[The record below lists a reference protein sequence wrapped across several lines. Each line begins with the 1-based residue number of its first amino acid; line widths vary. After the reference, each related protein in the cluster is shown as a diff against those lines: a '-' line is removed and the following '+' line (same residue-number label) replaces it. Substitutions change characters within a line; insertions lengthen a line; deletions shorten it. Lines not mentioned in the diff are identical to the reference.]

1 MDGVFIS
8 ILDFESSKGEKIV
21 RIKLPGF
28 LNRQIEKIQRSS
40 FVSKLLKNAAVS
52 FVGEGGAAFFSLIS
66 TILLIRFIGKKDYG
80 VLTVAYTFI
89 TIVDAFVNFQSWQ
102 TVIAFGSKMVERKD
116 YEGLERVIKIGS
128 LIDAITAVLGL
139 LVCFATAGF
148 FTNVLNWTTET
159 KQCIYILC
167 IMVLFNFTGTSIG
180 IVRLLDHFKYYSVYR
195 IATEAVRLGL
205 VIIICGIM
213 KKGLF
218 GAAVAFTVAYVF
230 GYLLFTVMFLNLV
243 RKDKRLSLRRM
254 LRAKIKGEWK
264 EFLSFTAWTN
274 FASSADIP
282 VQQFDIMF
290 LSMLSYEV
298 VTVFKVYKQIVGI
311 MNKLMLPIKQ
321 SIMPL
326 FSEMIAKKEYAK
338 SYDYLIKMKNKSFK
352 ILVPSVLVITALSL
366 VFMYIVLDVTYVE
379 YWYILL
385 SYMLIRTFA
394 LAWAA
399 IHPLFIALGEVK
411 KEFYFT
417 LIANI
422 AYTLIVY
429 VTIRPIGIWAILL
442 GLLVEYVILI
452 YLKKF
457 SIQKVIANLSQQNE
471 KGAETK
477 CVES

>member
-1 MDGVFIS
+1 MI
-8 ILDFESSKGEKIV
+8 
-21 RIKLPGF
+21 
-28 LNRQIEKIQRSS
+28 
-40 FVSKLLKNAAVS
+40 
-52 FVGEGGAAFFSLIS
+52 
-66 TILLIRFIGKKDYG
+66 
-80 VLTVAYTFI
+80 
-89 TIVDAFVNFQSWQ
+89 
-102 TVIAFGSKMVERKD
+102 ERKD

-128 LIDAITAVLGL
+128 LIDAVTAVLGM

-148 FTNVLNWTTET
+148 FTNLLNWTAET
-159 KQCIYILC
+159 QQCIYILC

-180 IVRLLDHFKYYSVYR
+180 IVRLLDRFKYYSIYR
-195 IATEAVRLGL
+195 IVTEAVRLAL
-205 VIIICGIM
+205 VILICGIM

-218 GAAVAFTVAYVF
+218 GAAVAFTIAYVF
-230 GYLLFTVMFLNLV
+230 GYLLFSLMFLNLV
-243 RKDKRLSLRRM
+243 RKDKRLSLHRM
-254 LRAKIKGEWK
+254 LHSKIKGKWK

-321 SIMPL
+321 AIMPL
-326 FSEMIAKKEYAK
+326 FSEMVAKKEYAK

-352 ILVPSVLVITALSL
+352 ILIPAVLVITALSL
-366 VFMYIVLDVTYVE
+366 VFMYIVLDATYVE

-385 SYMLIRTFA
+385 CYMLIRTFA

-429 VTIRPIGIWAILL
+429 LTIRLIGIWAILL

-457 SIQKVIANLSQQNE
+457 SIQKVIANCSQQNE
-471 KGAETK
+471 EG
-477 CVES
+477 V

>member
-1 MDGVFIS
+1 MDGIFRCVFYSS
-8 ILDFESSKGEKIV
+8 IEARWTEVK
-21 RIKLPGF
+21 IKLPVF

-52 FVGEGGAAFFSLIS
+52 FIGEGGAAFFSLIN

-80 VLTVAYTFI
+80 ILTVAYTFI

-102 TVIAFGSKMVERKD
+102 TVIAFGSKMIERKD

-128 LIDAITAVLGL
+128 LIDAVTAVLGM

-148 FTNVLNWTTET
+148 FTNLLNWTAET
-159 KQCIYILC
+159 QQCIYILC

-180 IVRLLDHFKYYSVYR
+180 IVRLLDRFKYYSIYR
-195 IATEAVRLGL
+195 IVTEAVRLAL
-205 VIIICGIM
+205 VILICGIM

-218 GAAVAFTVAYVF
+218 GAAVAFTIAYVF
-230 GYLLFTVMFLNLV
+230 GYLLFSFMFLNLV
-243 RKDKRLSLRRM
+243 RKDKRLSLHRM
-254 LRAKIKGEWK
+254 LHSKIKGKWK

-321 SIMPL
+321 AIMPL
-326 FSEMIAKKEYAK
+326 FSEMVAKKEYAK

-352 ILVPSVLVITALSL
+352 ILIPAVLVITALSL
-366 VFMYIVLDVTYVE
+366 VFMYIVLDATYVE

-385 SYMLIRTFA
+385 CYMLIRTFA

-429 VTIRPIGIWAILL
+429 LTIRLIGIWAILL

-457 SIQKVIANLSQQNE
+457 SIQKVIANCSQQNE
-471 KGAETK
+471 EG
-477 CVES
+477 V